1 MAELASVLASKYR
14 GGLMPEAPRISAE
27 ELKRRIDSG
36 EDFTIIDVRNPTAW
50 AQSDTMMPGAIRI
63 PMDELQQQL
72 KRIPKRRPVV
82 AYCT

>member
-1 MAELASVLASKYR
+1 
-14 GGLMPEAPRISAE
+14 MPDAPRITAE

-36 EDFTIIDVRNPTAW
+36 EDFTIIDTRNPAAW

-63 PMDELQQQL
+63 PFDELDQQL
-72 KRIPKRRPVV
+72 RRIPKRRPVV

>member
-1 MAELASVLASKYR
+1 
-14 GGLMPEAPRISAE
+14 MPAAPRITAE

-36 EDFTIIDVRNPTAW
+36 EDFTMIDVRNLAAW

-63 PMDELQQQL
+63 PLDELQQHL
-72 KRIPKRRPVV
+72 NRIPKRRPVV

>member
-1 MAELASVLASKYR
+1 MSD
-14 GGLMPEAPRISAE
+14 APRITPE

-36 EDFTIIDVRNPTAW
+36 EDFTIIDTRNPVAW

-63 PMDELQQQL
+63 PVDELDQQL
-72 KRIPKRRPVV
+72 KRIPTQRPIV

>member
-1 MAELASVLASKYR
+1 
-14 GGLMPEAPRISAE
+14 MPEAPRITPE

-36 EDFTIIDVRNPTAW
+36 EDFTIIDTRNPTAW

-63 PMDELQQQL
+63 PLDELNEHID
-72 KRIPKRRPVV
+72 RIPRRRPVV